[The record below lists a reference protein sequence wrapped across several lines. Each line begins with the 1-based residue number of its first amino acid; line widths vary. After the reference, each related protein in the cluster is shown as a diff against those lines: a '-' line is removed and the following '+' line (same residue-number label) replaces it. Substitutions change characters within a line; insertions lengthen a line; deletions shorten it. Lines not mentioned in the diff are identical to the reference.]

1 MRRLFILLIAVLVPL
16 TAALIAQEKITLTVA
31 ETKPSKSEYRIERL
45 MMQSDDPATASSDE
59 GVILIQL
66 LGQNGEAVSCV
77 YNAQSNPTGTF
88 LLTALN
94 KANLSTA
101 YAGNATTG
109 SLRQRIFH
117 RLLSSGLNEGPTA
130 CGKTLTGT
138 LAGSVP

>member
-1 MRRLFILLIAVLVPL
+1 MRRLALILIALLSV
-16 TAALIAQEKITLTVA
+16 TAFAQEKISLTVA
-31 ETKPSKSEYRIERL
+31 ETKPSNSEYRIERL
-45 MMQSDDPATASSDE
+45 MLQSDDPASTNDE
-59 GVILIQL
+59 GVITIQL

-77 YNAQSNPTGTF
+77 YNATSNPTGTF

-117 RLLSSGLNEGPTA
+117 RLVVMGESTA
-130 CGKTLTGT
+130 VCGKTLTGT
-138 LAGSVP
+138 LAGTVQD